1 MNLLIKKF
9 KDNLSIKMIIEN
21 IKKKYSKVLSLTL
34 INKFCLSNYSN
45 KSAIG
50 IPCSL

>member
-21 IKKKYSKVLSLTL
+21 IKKNIQKYSVWHW
-34 INKFCLSNYSN
+34 
-45 KSAIG
+45 
-50 IPCSL
+50 